1 MTSHDILG
9 VVLIVAS
16 LLVWGMAFATIA
28 YVVYCAKK
36 IITMDYVERINAK
49 DNK

>member
-28 YVVYCAKK
+28 YVIYCAKQ
-36 IITMDYVERINAK
+36 IITMDHAERVDAK
-49 DNK
+49 NNR

>member
-16 LLVWGMAFATIA
+16 LLVWGMAFAVIA
-28 YVVYCAKK
+28 YVIHCAKQ
-36 IITMDYVERINAK
+36 IITMDYAERENAK
-49 DNK
+49 NDR